1 MDKADPGDY
10 LNAYVD
16 KGLTSEFAEQFGSV
30 KDELSIF
37 LIAFTETLAEL
48 KKLSGTVDNI
58 LSTNEANINSFVV
71 NLDTISSNL
80 SEKTQKIDQIINNLV
95 VFSNDLSDLEINKTT
110 ELLDSTLDELTLLL
124 DNINNGDGTISKI
137 IQDKDLYDVINK
149 TLDSIK
155 SLMEDIEKNPKKYIK
170 HVL

>member
-1 MDKADPGDY
+1 MKKIGITQRLDY
-10 LNAYVD
+10 IKEYDEIRNSLDIRWQELLN
-16 KGLTSEFAEQFGSV
+16 
-30 KDELSIF
+30 SI
-37 LIAFTETLAEL
+37 
-48 KKLSGTVDNI
+48 NI
-58 LSTNEANINSFVV
+58 IPIPLPI
-71 NLDTISSNL
+71 NLDLALLSDLKISG
-80 SEKTQKIDQIINNLV
+80 IILTGG
-95 VFSNDLSDLEINKTT
+95 NDLSDLEINKTT
-110 ELLDSTLDELTLLL
+110 ELLDSTLGELTLLL